1 LDTSQKGQNYLER
14 FEVCCGKDGKRSISW
29 TDRVKNEEA
38 LRRAKEER
46 NVLPAIKGRK
56 DY

>member
-1 LDTSQKGQNYLER
+1 MEK
-14 FEVCCGKDGKRSISW
+14 SISW

-46 NVLPAIKGRK
+46 NVLPELKGRK
-56 DY
+56 VY